1 MRIYGKLIKISKGH
15 TADSPALVNRVIEVY
30 YTKTHLKVYLFNS
43 SCKGWHRKENVITM
57 VKSKPETWQDACLT
71 DVVIYLI
78 YTLSNAYGIK
88 F

>member
-1 MRIYGKLIKISKGH
+1 MRIYGKLITRVKGH

-30 YTKTHLKVYLFNS
+30 CTKTHLKVYIFNS

-57 VKSKPETWQDACLT
+57 VKSYPKTWQGACLA
-71 DVVIYLI
+71 DVEGYLI
-78 YTLSNAYGIK
+78 YKLSKAYGIK